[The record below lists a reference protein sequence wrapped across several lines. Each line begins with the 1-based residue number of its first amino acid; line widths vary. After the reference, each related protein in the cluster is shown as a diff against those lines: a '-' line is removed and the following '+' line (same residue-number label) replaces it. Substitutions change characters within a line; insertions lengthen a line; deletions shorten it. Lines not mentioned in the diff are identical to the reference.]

1 MIVYGDILFVENFIT
16 GSVLLYLTAVIF
28 RVDLHRKKRLL
39 RFVCGSMMCGG
50 IAFMLFLPVGM
61 PWNIALEGAFAVLV
75 CLVVF
80 GRRGVL
86 LRAAGLCSADL
97 LSGRNDYGF
106 AARLWSYGY
115 VCAGRDLHR

>member
-50 IAFMLFLPVGM
+50 IAFVLFLPVGM
-61 PWNIALEGAFAVLV
+61 PWNIALEGVFAVLV

-86 LRAAGLCSADL
+86 LRAAAFAALT
-97 LSGRNDYGF
+97 GRNDSGF